1 VVDGLDVGDTT
12 GCPAVVVGVRLGVEQ
27 MRAEKASDIA
37 AAARCR
43 VGRAAASRC
52 WCGRP
57 MSGGA
62 DTRACLARGRG
73 RNLVGAARSWEVP
86 VALSGVT
93 DQTGAERD
101 DPGEAGGHAV
111 AVGVAGDEVISEQS
125 GYRFVEVTGV

>member
-1 VVDGLDVGDTT
+1 MDGLDVGDTT

-27 MRAEKASDIA
+27 MRAEKALDIG

-62 DTRACLARGRG
+62 DTRACLARVRV
-73 RNLVGAARSWEVP
+73 RDRAVVDRSWEVP

-101 DPGEAGGHAV
+101 DSCEAGRHAV